1 MELWGFGGVWVEFLG
16 FSGCGLWGF
25 GFSGFGVAGFGVSGS
40 GDLAVG
46 LGYEEWAADS
56 AHVVASLFIA
66 SEPPDLHSLHGE
78 SSGRGLLE
86 NVTILLG
93 ISTRAWFRAKEPLN
107 RHARKLHKNPKLEFP
122 ETPKPLNQGI

>member
-1 MELWGFGGVWVEFLG
+1 MFGLNFWAFRVV
-16 FSGCGLWGF
+16 
-25 GFSGFGVAGFGVSGS
+25 GFGVLGFRVLGLRALGFQVQGTWRS
-40 GDLAVG
+40 A

-78 SSGRGLLE
+78 SSGGGLLE